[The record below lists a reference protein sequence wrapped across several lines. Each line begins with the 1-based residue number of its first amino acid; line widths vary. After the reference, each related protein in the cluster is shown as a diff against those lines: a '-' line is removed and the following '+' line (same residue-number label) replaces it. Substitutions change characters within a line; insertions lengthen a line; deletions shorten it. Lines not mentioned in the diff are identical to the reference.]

1 MRYKIQISGKEKE
14 LDVTPSKDEYTV
26 RFPDGEFAIRTIE
39 RNPSSITV
47 EVGGKVYT
55 VRQLT
60 RTISSV
66 SFIMNGKLVE
76 ASIGGGKSSE
86 AARPSIASVSEMV
99 SSNFPA
105 RVVSVKAKAGDRL
118 VGGDTLI
125 ILEAMKMEAQIK
137 VPSACQVVSIFVKD
151 GEMVEKGKPL
161 ARLRFD

>member
-1 MRYKIQISGKEKE
+1 MRYKIQISGKERE
-14 LDVTPSKDEYTV
+14 LDITPSKDEYRV
-26 RFPDGEFAIRTIE
+26 RFPDGEVSIKTIE
-39 RNPSSITV
+39 RNPLSITV
-47 EVGGKVYT
+47 EVGGRAYT
-55 VRQLT
+55 VKQLT

-76 ASIGGGKSSE
+76 ASIGGGKSRE
-86 AARPSIASVSEMV
+86 AASSSIASVSELV

-105 RVVSVKAKAGDRL
+105 RVVNVKAKVGDRL
-118 VGGDTLI
+118 MGGDTLV

-161 ARLRFD
+161 ARLSFD

>member
-1 MRYKIQISGKEKE
+1 MRYKIRISGKERE
-14 LDVTPSKDEYTV
+14 LDITPSKDEYRV
-26 RFPDGEFAIRTIE
+26 QFPEGEFAIKTIE
-39 RNPSSITV
+39 RNPSSITA
-47 EVGGKVYT
+47 EVGGRVYT

-60 RTISSV
+60 RTMSSV

-76 ASIGGGKSSE
+76 ASIGGKSRE
-86 AARPSIASVSEMV
+86 AARSSIASVSELV

-161 ARLRFD
+161 ARLSFD